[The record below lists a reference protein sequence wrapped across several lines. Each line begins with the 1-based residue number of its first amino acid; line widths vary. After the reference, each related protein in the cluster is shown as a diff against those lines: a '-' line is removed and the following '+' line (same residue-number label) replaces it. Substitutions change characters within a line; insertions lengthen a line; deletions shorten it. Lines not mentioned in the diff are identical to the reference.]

1 MFLAYCGRLLQSGEA
16 PSRIRLS
23 FFFFCQISMSLLFVR
38 ALRSGA
44 RPLLG
49 LGPSRA
55 RLLCAAAKP
64 PPSSGKGEPAGTTT
78 SPHRRQPAGMLFR
91 HFWRA
96 AIGEERVEDSIATT
110 ASTQERA
117 PGGLAVYNEDEENLP
132 PLKFEPGVVGA
143 AQKGVSAV
151 VIAFGACA
159 FGACFW
165 GVSQALFP
173 SATSTQVIFS
183 EALDK
188 ARHRARPQEPA
199 ARRAHVRPSP
209 RP

>member
-1 MFLAYCGRLLQSGEA
+1 M
-16 PSRIRLS
+16 
-23 FFFFCQISMSLLFVR
+23 
-38 ALRSGA
+38 
-44 RPLLG
+44 
-49 LGPSRA
+49 
-55 RLLCAAAKP
+55 
-64 PPSSGKGEPAGTTT
+64 
-78 SPHRRQPAGMLFR
+78 
-91 HFWRA
+91 
-96 AIGEERVEDSIATT
+96 EDSIATT

-188 ARHRARPQEPA
+188 ARHRPTTGASGK
-199 ARRAHVRPSP
+199 ARRLGSRAHALPLCPTVDGLVDKDTAADHEDDEDDGQGAHASGAHLLDRGAHLRNRIGTGVKLCKRHAYCAHHTRPTVTGAPWVTLTRASAKAA
-209 RP
+209 